1 MRPEDEP
8 AHLAAERVYADFIE
22 SVYPDFDACC
32 EANPELVDRLRRI
45 REQHREF
52 LERAPLLQGEFETEL
67 AAPRGPA
74 VLPPMELQIGAVVGS
89 YRLTGKIGEGGMG
102 QVWTAEHVSLKRPTA
117 LKFIREDRLGSR
129 SAAYFDR
136 EARAG
141 SRSKHPGIV
150 QVHDYGRCQ
159 GHAWIAMELVEG
171 GRTLQD
177 LVRET
182 RPETIPEDHD
192 HRVARL
198 VLKIAEAMQVAH
210 DAGVVHRDLTPRN
223 ILLDESGAPLVTDFG
238 LARILDESAISTTG
252 EVLGTSG
259 YMSPEQ
265 IKASPGEIDHRTDV
279 FSLGVILYE
288 LLTLRRPFEGDN
300 REQIREKI
308 LHADPVDP
316 REIRSLITRDLT
328 VICGKTL
335 EKDPGHRYASMRAL
349 AADLRAFLAGE
360 PIAARPAG
368 WPRRSWAW
376 VRRNPVRVARLI
388 GVAAILAVILGAIT
402 SFARTVSEVYSIAER
417 ARDSVA
423 AGELPRAY
431 LAYEALRDSELAPH
445 LPGLSDDLEE
455 AEEYRVGE
463 GEEPSH
469 ARCCDGF
476 VQAQGEDQ
484 LREVHNTLLRFLLTA
499 GSEDRHE
506 VWIRFL
512 CNELGR
518 PSEPRKRLLA
528 AETICNYMTQ
538 MPIPWGEMERAP
550 YDSAALQRSLLA
562 VLEEPDL
569 FDRGD
574 LRATDATLMDLKR
587 YAAGACSGIG
597 SRESFEALLSLFS
610 AKDGELRRVA
620 VKSTKRIW
628 YEARDA
634 ERLEDLPVEMLD
646 AWRDGALL
654 AIHDS
659 SNPVPLLE
667 VRDVEVILYFHA
679 WTRLLQGAEGP
690 ELEALREEG
699 DRSLVARIYGELSN
713 YLHGRPVGRIQ
724 GEDPTEEEESV
735 EGAARQGFLAWEIP
749 GVRLDACKDHLEP
762 HGQGYSR
769 YTNLW
774 DDERVCPPIQARV
787 ELKDVLPPIRR
798 GLHKGWWKSLGGAR
812 FCCTKDGPIVRSLCP
827 ATNGLL
833 TGATSG
839 AQDEFDYV
847 QLDQPGRSELELT
860 TTIPPDAQYAE
871 VTVDH
876 GYCARYNLPYLGS
889 ATIAV
894 TAGPGGKPLT
904 LPAPVYYARMVLP
917 VDLSPWRED
926 DEFRVS
932 IKLLSATSPYWID
945 RVDVLFLSYA
955 AQYSIDL
962 DQDSDQETVRHSS
975 SPDRG
980 APCESADAADRP
992 VPIPP
997 DPAEH
1002 GAKEVERQ
1010 SPDGGGVQGAG
1021 R

>member
-52 LERAPLLQGEFETEL
+52 LGRAPLLQGEFETEL

-74 VLPPMELQIGAVVGS
+74 VLPPPMELRIGAVVGS

-102 QVWTAEHVSLKRPTA
+102 QVWTAEHVSLKRPAA

-182 RPETIPEDHD
+182 RPETIPKDYD

-198 VLKIAEAMQVAH
+198 VLKIAEAMQAAH
-210 DAGVVHRDLTPRN
+210 DAGVIHRDLTPRN

-238 LARILDESAISTTG
+238 LARILDESAISMTG
-252 EVLGTSG
+252 EVLGTLG
-259 YMSPEQ
+259 YLSPEQ
-265 IKASPGEIDHRTDV
+265 IKARPGGIDHRTDV

-288 LLTLRRPFEGDN
+288 LATLRRPFEGDN
-300 REQIREKI
+300 SEQVREKV
-308 LHADPVDP
+308 LHVDPVDP
-316 REIRSLITRDLT
+316 RAIRSRIPADLA
-328 VICGKTL
+328 VICGKAL
-335 EKDPGHRYASMRAL
+335 EKSPEHRYASMRAL
-349 AADLRAFLAGE
+349 AADLRAFLAGD

-476 VQAQGEDQ
+476 VQARGEDQ

-518 PSEPRKRLLA
+518 QSEPRKRLLA

-562 VLEEPDL
+562 VLAEPDL

-620 VKSTKRIW
+620 VESTKRIW

-634 ERLEDLPVEMLD
+634 ERLENLPVEMLD

-659 SNPVPLLE
+659 GNPVPLLE
-667 VRDVEVILYFHA
+667 VKDVEAILYFHA

-699 DRSLVARIYGELSN
+699 DRSLVAMIYGELSN

-724 GEDPTEEEESV
+724 GEDPTKEGFV
-735 EGAARQGFLAWEIP
+735 EGAARQGFLAWKSP

-774 DDERVCPPIQARV
+774 DDERVCPPIQARL
-787 ELKDVLPPIRR
+787 ELKDVLPPDRAGHHEGR
-798 GLHKGWWKSLGGAR
+798 WKTLGGVR
-812 FCCTKDGPIVRSLCP
+812 FSCTKEDEAIVESLCP
-827 ATNGLL
+827 TTRATL
-833 TGATSG
+833 TGATVG
-839 AQDEFDYV
+839 DQWVWPHA
-847 QLDQPGRSELELT
+847 QLDQPGRSELVLT
-860 TTIPPDAQYAE
+860 TTIPPDAQHAE
-871 VTVDH
+871 VTVVH
-876 GYCARYNLPYLGS
+876 GYCARYMLPHTGS
-889 ATIAV
+889 ATIEV
-894 TAGPGGKPLT
+894 TAGPGGEPLT
-904 LPAPVYYARMVLP
+904 LPAPRYYSQMVLP
-917 VDLSPWRED
+917 VYTSPWRED

-945 RVDVLFLSYA
+945 RVDVLFW
-955 AQYSIDL
+955 
-962 DQDSDQETVRHSS
+962 
-975 SPDRG
+975 
-980 APCESADAADRP
+980 
-992 VPIPP
+992 
-997 DPAEH
+997 
-1002 GAKEVERQ
+1002 
-1010 SPDGGGVQGAG
+1010 
-1021 R
+1021 